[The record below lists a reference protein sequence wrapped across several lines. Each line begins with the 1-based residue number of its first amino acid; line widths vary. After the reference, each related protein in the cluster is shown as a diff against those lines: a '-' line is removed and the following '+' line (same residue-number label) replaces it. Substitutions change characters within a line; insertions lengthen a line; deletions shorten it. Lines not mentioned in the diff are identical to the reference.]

1 MNLRALAVAMFAVGA
16 GVVQAGEVRE
26 VRGRVIDEK
35 GRPVAAADVSYTW
48 RANGPAN
55 DKAGKPFDLSTVES
69 QKAFWGH
76 VGEMAPFI
84 DKPAKTGPDGRFLL
98 SVRNRYFFVMAM
110 DEPRQRGGLAFLPHG
125 EGPAEIE
132 IRLGPLVRV
141 KGSLE
146 GPGPGEHP
154 SWTHV
159 YTLLPDDPT
168 RPLGSTRLVSCGS
181 FEANFAMSLPPGRY
195 FLNAYRFRGE
205 DVDQISEIDPPKENP
220 ADGELARGRPGCAPA
235 S

>member
-26 VRGRVIDEK
+26 VRGGLIDEK

-76 VGEMAPFI
+76 VGEMALFI

-110 DEPRQRGGLAFLPHG
+110 DEPRHAADSPSSRTERDRPKLKSVSVRSFASKGRSKDPDQASV
-125 EGPAEIE
+125 
-132 IRLGPLVRV
+132 RLGHTSIRSCPMIRRGRSAARAGELRLIRGQLCDVV
-141 KGSLE
+141 T
-146 GPGPGEHP
+146 PGP
-154 SWTHV
+154 
-159 YTLLPDDPT
+159 LLPEC
-168 RPLGSTRLVSCGS
+168 LQIQ
-181 FEANFAMSLPPGRY
+181 GR
-195 FLNAYRFRGE
+195 
-205 DVDQISEIDPPKENP
+205 
-220 ADGELARGRPGCAPA
+220 
-235 S
+235 

>member
-1 MNLRALAVAMFAVGA
+1 M
-16 GVVQAGEVRE
+16 
-26 VRGRVIDEK
+26 
-35 GRPVAAADVSYTW
+35 AAADVSYTW

-110 DEPRQRGGLAFLPHG
+110 DEPRQHGGLAFLPHG

-141 KGSLE
+141 KGSLKDPGQASIRLGHTSIRSCPMIRRGRSAARTGE
-146 GPGPGEHP
+146 LRLIRGQLCDVVTPGP
-154 SWTHV
+154 
-159 YTLLPDDPT
+159 LLPEC
-168 RPLGSTRLVSCGS
+168 LQI
-181 FEANFAMSLPPGRY
+181 PGR
-195 FLNAYRFRGE
+195 
-205 DVDQISEIDPPKENP
+205 
-220 ADGELARGRPGCAPA
+220 
-235 S
+235 